1 MCPAT
6 IAIAAT
12 AIAATGAI
20 TGGIAQ
26 ANAAHYQAQ
35 VSNNN
40 STIAQNN
47 ARYAASATAT
57 NTENAALKARA
68 RQSSVRAGL
77 AANNVDVNSGSAADT
92 QVSQRKVGALDV
104 ATLAGNDALQVYG
117 YESQATGY
125 KAQSKLD
132 ESQVGPDIAGGIFKA
147 AGIAGGN
154 ASLLSGAPS
163 VPEEYQWMQSPGSAG
178 ELPGDVG

>member
-35 VSNNN
+35 VANNN
-40 STIAQNN
+40 STIATQN
-47 ARYAASATAT
+47 ARYAASATAA
-57 NTENAALKARA
+57 NTEQAGLKARA
-68 RQSSVRAGL
+68 RQASVRAGL
-77 AANNVDVNSGSAADT
+77 AANNVEIGSGSAADT
-92 QVSQRKVGALDV
+92 QESQRKIGALDV
-104 ATLAGNDALQVYG
+104 AKTASNDALQVYG

-125 KAQSKLD
+125 KAQSKLE
-132 ESQVGPDIAGGIFKA
+132 ESQVGPDIAGGFFKA
-147 AGIAGGN
+147 AGVIGSN
-154 ASLLSGAPS
+154 ASLISGAPS
-163 VPEEYQWMQSPGSAG
+163 VPDQYSWMQPGNSAG
-178 ELPGDVG
+178 ELPGNVG